1 MKTLLFVS
9 KDYGAQEFVTYSDG
23 SSVAIVGNAQ
33 RSKVRVQS
41 PVKRAKLSE
50 VTLKIN
56 QLRDQGVKL
65 LDSYKDSYN
74 DLNEALDQVI
84 DSNSWIIYYIDN

>member
-9 KDYGAQEFVTYSDG
+9 KNYGAQKFVTYSDS

-33 RSKVRVQS
+33 RSKVQVQS
-41 PVKRAKLSE
+41 PVKHVKLSE
-50 VTLKIN
+50 VNFKIN
-56 QLRDQGVKL
+56 QLRDQGVNL

-74 DLNEALDQVI
+74 DLNEALEALE
-84 DSNSWIIYYIDN
+84 

>member
-9 KDYGAQEFVTYSDG
+9 KNYGAQKFVTYSDN

-33 RSKVRVQS
+33 MSKVRVQS
-41 PVKRAKLSE
+41 PVKRVKLSE
-50 VTLKIN
+50 VNFKIN
-56 QLRDQGVKL
+56 QLRDQGVNL

-74 DLNEALDQVI
+74 DLNKALDQLLTTTVE
-84 DSNSWIIYYIDN
+84 